1 MVELPKLLR
10 DAAYIGVGFG
20 VLAFQKA
27 QVRRRELARL
37 LAARCAPP
45 ATAEPE
51 SRPPTD
57 AVP

>member
-1 MVELPKLLR
+1 
-10 DAAYIGVGFG
+10 